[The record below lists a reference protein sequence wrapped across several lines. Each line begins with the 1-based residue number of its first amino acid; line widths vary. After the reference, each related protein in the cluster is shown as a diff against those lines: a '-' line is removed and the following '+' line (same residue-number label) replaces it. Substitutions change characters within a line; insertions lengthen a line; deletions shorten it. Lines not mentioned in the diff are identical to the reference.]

1 MEQHK
6 NNASATDVQPLEIFA
21 RRCSLTGE
29 WMNAGFCIL
38 DGDMYI
44 KSEKMMVRHLRENFA
59 DIMEGHVDFDVDDYD
74 ISTDPEKMSD
84 TELME
89 ACYASDY
96 FMYTEWTADDADE
109 WDVILQKAMAMLE
122 ANEFIAHLDGNNI
135 ALTAWNNRLDLTTEV
150 YLQKSEIESWADVY
164 DDNMKDLQS

>member
-6 NNASATDVQPLEIFA
+6 NNAFETDVQPIEIFA

-29 WMNAGFCIL
+29 WMNKGFCIC

-44 KSEKMMVRHLRENFA
+44 KSEKMMLRHLRENFA
-59 DIMEGHVDFDVDDYD
+59 DIMEGHVDFDVDVYD
-74 ISTDPEKMSD
+74 ISTDPEKMND
-84 TELME
+84 EELLQ
-89 ACYASDY
+89 ACYEADY
-96 FMYTEWTADDADE
+96 YVYTEWIAEDADE
-109 WDVILQKAMAMLE
+109 WDVILQKAIAMLE
-122 ANEFIAHLDGNNI
+122 ANEFDAYLDGNNI